1 MGRGSRTQ
9 EKTTLF
15 IEWTFSLSPFS
26 TVWIAY
32 EFSWILFM
40 QKRSKKE
47 KVDWW
52 YMAHILYE
60 DRDVLSS
67 HKRGAPVF
75 SKNIF
80 SPKND
85 RILLLN
91 TVLSFYNF
99 LKFRRDLF

>member
-1 MGRGSRTQ
+1 MGRGSGTQ

-15 IEWTFSLSPFS
+15 IEWLFSSSPFS
-26 TVWIAY
+26 TVWISY
-32 EFSWILFM
+32 EFSWRLFVH
-40 QKRSKKE
+40 KRSEKE

-52 YMAHILYE
+52 YRVHILYE

-67 HKRGAPVF
+67 HKGGAPVF

-91 TVLSFYNF
+91 TVLSFYNS